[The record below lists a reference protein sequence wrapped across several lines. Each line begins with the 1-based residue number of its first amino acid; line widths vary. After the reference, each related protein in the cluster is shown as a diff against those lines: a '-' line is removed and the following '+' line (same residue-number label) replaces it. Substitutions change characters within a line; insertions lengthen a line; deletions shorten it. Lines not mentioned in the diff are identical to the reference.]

1 MKSKL
6 FIASLV
12 VSSLSACG
20 GGSSSQAPVAA
31 TAAVPAEAATSPAA
45 ATSYVGALSV
55 VAEAQTDSLEPIAAL
70 PDSLATDDTAEPAL
84 VQ

>member
-1 MKSKL
+1 MKSIL
-6 FIASLV
+6 FITSLV
-12 VSSLSACG
+12 VSTLSACG
-20 GGSSSQAPVAA
+20 GSSSPAPVAA
-31 TAAVPAEAATSPAA
+31 TSAVPVDAATSPAA

>member
-1 MKSKL
+1 MKSIL

-12 VSSLSACG
+12 VSALSACG
-20 GGSSSQAPVAA
+20 GSSSPAPVAV
-31 TAAVPAEAATSPAA
+31 TAAVPAEVATSPAA